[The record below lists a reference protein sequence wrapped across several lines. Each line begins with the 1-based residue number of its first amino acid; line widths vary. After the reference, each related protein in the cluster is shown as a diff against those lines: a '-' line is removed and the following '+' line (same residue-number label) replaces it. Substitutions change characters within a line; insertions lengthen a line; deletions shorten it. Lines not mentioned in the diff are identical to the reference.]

1 MMSEETGQ
9 KNNKAN
15 CTALA
20 EHTNGLTKPSALVT
34 KPGASKKLVIKN
46 FKDRPKLSDNYTQD
60 TWKKL
65 QEAVG
70 AIQNSTSIKYNLEE
84 LYQAVEN
91 LCSYKVS
98 ATLYKQLRQVC
109 EEHVKAQMHQFR
121 EYPFEIRLKHIIST
135 LISTMSNKLTEVKG
149 CLTPVFAVAFE
160 VKNGNNTCIMAEL
173 SANISVKYAV
183 ANKQM
188 NTVLVALP
196 DSATVDNSSTCG
208 NDTVAP
214 LLVVRFGDGHSL
226 SLNFSKNASDYQ
238 VDTLSVTLNLSD
250 SAVFVNSSTKA
261 PMTVSS
267 SSTGIKA
274 SLNTTYRC
282 MSATHVT
289 LTDVNVTFSN
299 MRVEAYLPA
308 ANFSKEATVCNADIS
323 TSTPAPKTTPVTTAT
338 TAPPA
343 PTTAPTNPTAGI
355 YNVTKS
361 NETCLLAK
369 MALQLNITYQNKTTV
384 FNINPLTTV
393 AGGAC
398 DTNSSTLILR
408 DGSTNLTFM
417 FMLNDTKKFYLS
429 GIAVATS
436 GGFIADNKNLT
447 YLRGTLGRSYMCSAE
462 QTLTVTS
469 VFSINAFHLQVQ
481 PFGVSSG
488 KFGTAEDCQLDEDN
502 MLIPI
507 IVGAALAGLV
517 LIVLIAYLIGRK
529 RSHAGYQTI

>member
-1 MMSEETGQ
+1 M
-9 KNNKAN
+9 
-15 CTALA
+15 ALL
-20 EHTNGLTKPSALVT
+20 HSN
-34 KPGASKKLVIKN
+34 
-46 FKDRPKLSDNYTQD
+46 
-60 TWKKL
+60 
-65 QEAVG
+65 
-70 AIQNSTSIKYNLEE
+70 
-84 LYQAVEN
+84 
-91 LCSYKVS
+91 
-98 ATLYKQLRQVC
+98 KQLRFAGV
-109 EEHVKAQMHQFR
+109 A
-121 EYPFEIRLKHIIST
+121 
-135 LISTMSNKLTEVKG
+135 LISFLSCFTS
-149 CLTPVFAVAFE
+149 VFAGTFE

-173 SANISVKYAV
+173 SANISVKYIL
-183 ANKQM
+183 KDEQM

-208 NDTVAP
+208 NATVSP
-214 LLVVRFGDGHSL
+214 LLVIHFGDGHSL
-226 SLNFSKNASDYQ
+226 SLNFSRNASDYR
-238 VDTLSVTLNLSD
+238 VDTLSVTLNMSD
-250 SAVFVNSSTKA
+250 SAVFVNSSVKA

-267 SSTGIKA
+267 SSTGIQA

-282 MSATHVT
+282 MSVTTVT
-289 LTDVNVTFSN
+289 LNNVNVTFSN

-308 ANFSKEATVCNADIS
+308 ANFSKEATVCNADIG

-343 PTTAPTNPTAGI
+343 PTTVPTNPTTGT

-384 FNINPLTTV
+384 FNINPVTTV
-393 AGGAC
+393 ASGVC
-398 DTNSSTLILR
+398 DTNVSTLFLR

-417 FMLNDTKKFYLS
+417 FVLNDKKFYLS
-429 GIAVATS
+429 EIGVATS
-436 GGFIADNKNLT
+436 DGFAADNKNLT
-447 YLRGTLGRSYMCSAE
+447 YLRGTLGRSYVCSAE
-462 QTLTVTS
+462 QTLTVNS

-481 PFGVSSG
+481 PFGVSNG

-502 MLIPI
+502 MVIPI

>member
-1 MMSEETGQ
+1 S
-9 KNNKAN
+9 
-15 CTALA
+15 CL
-20 EHTNGLTKPSALVT
+20 P
-34 KPGASKKLVIKN
+34 
-46 FKDRPKLSDNYTQD
+46 
-60 TWKKL
+60 
-65 QEAVG
+65 
-70 AIQNSTSIKYNLEE
+70 
-84 LYQAVEN
+84 
-91 LCSYKVS
+91 
-98 ATLYKQLRQVC
+98 
-109 EEHVKAQMHQFR
+109 
-121 EYPFEIRLKHIIST
+121 
-135 LISTMSNKLTEVKG
+135 G
-149 CLTPVFAVAFE
+149 CLNPVFAVTFE

-173 SANISVKYAV
+173 SANISVKYARV
-183 ANKQM
+183 DKQM

-196 DSATVDNSSTCG
+196 DNATVDNSSTCG
-208 NDTVAP
+208 NDTVAS

-226 SLNFSKNASDYQ
+226 SLNFSRNASDYQ

-250 SAVFVNSSTKA
+250 SAVFVNSSTK
-261 PMTVSS
+261 
-267 SSTGIKA
+267 
-274 SLNTTYRC
+274 
-282 MSATHVT
+282 
-289 LTDVNVTFSN
+289 
-299 MRVEAYLPA
+299 
-308 ANFSKEATVCNADIS
+308 ATVCNADIS

-343 PTTAPTNPTAGI
+343 PTTAPTNPTAGT
-355 YNVTKS
+355 YNVTIS

-384 FNINPLTTV
+384 FNINPVTTV
-393 AGGAC
+393 ASGVC
-398 DTNSSTLILR
+398 DTNISTLFLR
-408 DGSTNLTFM
+408 DGSTNLTFV

-429 GIAVATS
+429 EIAVATS
-436 GGFIADNKNLT
+436 DGFIADNKNLT

-488 KFGTAEDCQLDEDN
+488 KFGTAEECQLDEDN

>member
-1 MMSEETGQ
+1 M
-9 KNNKAN
+9 A
-15 CTALA
+15 
-20 EHTNGLTKPSALVT
+20 
-34 KPGASKKLVIKN
+34 
-46 FKDRPKLSDNYTQD
+46 
-60 TWKKL
+60 
-65 QEAVG
+65 
-70 AIQNSTSIKYNLEE
+70 AIQARLGLLWEDQWLGLVQVAMGLGPVLVPQE
-84 LYQAVEN
+84 LAAWTEAQGP
-91 LCSYKVS
+91 VS
-98 ATLYKQLRQVC
+98 SA
-109 EEHVKAQMHQFR
+109 
-121 EYPFEIRLKHIIST
+121 PS
-135 LISTMSNKLTEVKG
+135 S
-149 CLTPVFAVAFE
+149 CLTPVFAVTFE

-173 SANISVKYAV
+173 SANISVKYTKAD
-183 ANKQM
+183 KQM

-208 NDTVAP
+208 SVTVAP

-226 SLNFSKNASDYQ
+226 SLNFSRNASDYQ
-238 VDTLSVTLNLSD
+238 VDTLSVTLNLND
-250 SAVFVNSSTKA
+250 SAVFVNSSSKA

-267 SSTGIKA
+267 SSTGIHA

-282 MSATHVT
+282 MSATQVT
-289 LTDVNVTFSN
+289 LTSVNVTFSN
-299 MRVEAYLPA
+299 MRVEAYLSA

-343 PTTAPTNPTAGI
+343 PTTAPTNPTAGT

-384 FNINPLTTV
+384 FNINPVTTV
-393 AGGAC
+393 ASGVC
-398 DTNSSTLILR
+398 DANISTLFLR
-408 DGSTNLTFM
+408 DGSTNLTFV

-429 GIAVATS
+429 EIAVATS
-436 GGFIADNKNLT
+436 DGFIANNKNLT

-488 KFGTAEDCQLDEDN
+488 KFGTAEECQLDEDN